1 MAKAQLKTQKT
12 EASVDDFIEAI
23 ADESQRED
31 ARAVIKLMRQASQA
45 GPKMWGPSIVGFGS
59 RTLKYESGRELD
71 WMIIGFSPRKGN
83 TVLYLPG
90 GSPRHEALLGKLG
103 KHKTGKGCLY
113 IKHLAD
119 VDSKVLKE
127 LITQSVASC
136 KT

>member
-1 MAKAQLKTQKT
+1 
-12 EASVDDFIEAI
+12 
-23 ADESQRED
+23 
-31 ARAVIKLMRQASQA
+31 
-45 GPKMWGPSIVGFGS
+45 
-59 RTLKYESGRELD
+59 
-71 WMIIGFSPRKGN
+71 MIIGFSPRKGN

-113 IKHLAD
+113 IKYLAD

-127 LITQSVASC
+127 LITQSVESC